1 MRRRS
6 ALLVIALVSLISSGC
21 ASLRPGYETPTV
33 TVTSFRAVPNQG
45 ALPEFAIG
53 LRVINPNASG
63 IELRGVSY
71 AIELE
76 GHEVIKGV
84 SNDVPRI
91 GPYDSGDFTVTASVS
106 LLAGIGLLNDLL
118 REPKDAFTYAF
129 NAKLDAG
136 ILSPDIRIRDTGTVS
151 LR

>member
-1 MRRRS
+1 MLAFSRTCLMLL
-6 ALLVIALVSLISSGC
+6 ALLLCGC

-53 LRVINPNASG
+53 LRVINPNASE
-63 IELRGVSY
+63 IQLRGVSY

-84 SNDVPRI
+84 TSEVPRI
-91 GPYDSGDFTVTASVS
+91 GAYESGDFTVFASVS
-106 LLAGIGLLNDLL
+106 VFAGIGLLNDLL
-118 REPKDAFTYAF
+118 RQPRDSFEYAF
-129 NAKLDAG
+129 SAKLDAG
-136 ILSPDIRIRDTGTVS
+136 LLSPDIRVRDSGTVAW
-151 LR
+151 RN